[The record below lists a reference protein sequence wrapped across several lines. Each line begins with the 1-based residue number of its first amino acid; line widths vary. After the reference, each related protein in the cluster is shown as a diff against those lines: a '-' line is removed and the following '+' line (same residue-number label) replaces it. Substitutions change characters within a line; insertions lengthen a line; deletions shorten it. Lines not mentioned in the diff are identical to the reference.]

1 MQHRVSKGV
10 ILKFPLREGIFL
22 IASHPFD
29 ALEKSPKFPSPRWGR
44 VRAGAISGCISL
56 YYFPLSSIP
65 SRRGRREFTFYE
77 IVFLKCFKKE
87 RCVLLGKGR
96 KQALLVL
103 EDGSVYRGN
112 AFAGK
117 GEVLGEVVFNT
128 GMTGYQEIL
137 TDPSYKGQIVAMTY
151 PLIGNT
157 GINPEDMESAGIHL
171 EGFIVREY
179 EERPSNWRSRQN
191 LKAFL
196 DDHNKLG
203 VEGIDT
209 RALTRRIRL
218 TGAMRGVLSTETE
231 DSERLLQ
238 RVRVYPGLV
247 GRDLVK
253 TVTCREPYLWKDGA
267 PRKMPVGKAAAAMI
281 GKTIRRV
288 VVLDCGVKYNI
299 LRHLEKRGCEVLILP
314 ATAGGDEILALRPD
328 GVLLSNG
335 PGDPAALPYI
345 VEAVRTIL
353 GKVPIFGICLGH
365 QILGQ
370 AAGGRTAKLKFGHHG
385 INQPVK
391 NCRSGRVEIT
401 SQNHGFVLLPESL
414 TGERE
419 TIQDNLN
426 DHTSE
431 GIRYPALKAFSVQH
445 HPEAAPGPHEAA
457 HLFDEFI
464 LLMDEGRMAG

>member
-1 MQHRVSKGV
+1 MV
-10 ILKFPLREGIFL
+10 
-22 IASHPFD
+22 
-29 ALEKSPKFPSPRWGR
+29 
-44 VRAGAISGCISL
+44 
-56 YYFPLSSIP
+56 
-65 SRRGRREFTFYE
+65 
-77 IVFLKCFKKE
+77 
-87 RCVLLGKGR
+87 GKGR

-137 TDPSYKGQIVAMTY
+137 TDPSYKGQIVLMTC

-179 EERPSNWRSRQN
+179 EDPPCNWRSRQN
-191 LKAFL
+191 LKSFL
-196 DDHNKLG
+196 EEHGKLG

-218 TGAMRGVLSTETE
+218 SGAMRGVLSTETE
-231 DSERLLQ
+231 NVDQLLERVLA
-238 RVRVYPGLV
+238 YPGLV

-253 TVTCREPYLWKDGA
+253 EVTSREPYRWEGNGVRSWDLNPDTREFKSQDLT
-267 PRKMPVGKAAAAMI
+267 PFK
-281 GKTIRRV
+281 RRV
-288 VVLDCGVKYNI
+288 VVLDCGVKFNI
-299 LRHLEKRGCEVLILP
+299 LRNLEQRGCEVLVLP
-314 ATAGGDEILALRPD
+314 ATATGENILALRPD

-335 PGDPAALPYI
+335 PGDPAALHYI
-345 VEAVRTIL
+345 VTAVRKIL

-385 INQPVK
+385 INQPVR
-391 NCRSGRVEIT
+391 NRRNGRVEIT
-401 SQNHGFVLLPESL
+401 SQNHGFVVLPESL

-419 TIQDNLN
+419 TVHENLN
-426 DHTSE
+426 DQTSE
-431 GIRYPALKAFSVQH
+431 GIRYPALSAFSVQY
-445 HPEAAPGPHEAA
+445 HPEAAPGPHDADY
-457 HLFDEFI
+457 LFDEFI
-464 LLMDEGRMAG
+464 QLMEEGKGRTT

>member
-1 MQHRVSKGV
+1 M
-10 ILKFPLREGIFL
+10 F
-22 IASHPFD
+22 
-29 ALEKSPKFPSPRWGR
+29 
-44 VRAGAISGCISL
+44 
-56 YYFPLSSIP
+56 
-65 SRRGRREFTFYE
+65 
-77 IVFLKCFKKE
+77 
-87 RCVLLGKGR
+87 GKGR

-112 AFAGK
+112 VFAGK

-137 TDPSYKGQIVAMTY
+137 TDPSYKGQIVAMTC

-171 EGFIVREY
+171 EGFIVREH
-179 EERPSNWRSRQN
+179 EDPPSNWRSRQS
-191 LKAFL
+191 LKDFL
-196 DDHNKLG
+196 EAHEKLG

-209 RALTRRIRL
+209 RALTRRIRM
-218 TGAMRGVLSTETE
+218 TGAMRGILSTETE
-231 DSERLLQ
+231 EIDQLLR
-238 RVRVYPGLV
+238 RVRSYPGLV

-253 TVTCREPYLWKDGA
+253 AVTCRQPYLWKDGA
-267 PRKMPVGKAAAAMI
+267 PREMAEGGQADPRVQ
-281 GKTIRRV
+281 RRV

-299 LRHLEKRGCEVLILP
+299 LRHLAKRGCEVMVLP
-314 ATAGGDEILALRPD
+314 ATASGEEILALRPD

-345 VEAVRTIL
+345 VDAVRLIL

-370 AAGGRTAKLKFGHHG
+370 AAGGRTTKLKFGHHG

-391 NCRSGRVEIT
+391 NRRNGRVEIT
-401 SQNHGFVLLPESL
+401 SQNHGFVVLPESL
-414 TGERE
+414 TQERE
-419 TIQDNLN
+419 TILDNLN

-431 GIRYPALKAFSVQH
+431 GILYPALSAFSVQY
-445 HPEAAPGPHEAA
+445 HPEAAPGPHDADY
-457 HLFDEFI
+457 LFDEFI
-464 LLMDEGRMAG
+464 HLMEKGKERTP

>member
-1 MQHRVSKGV
+1 MM
-10 ILKFPLREGIFL
+10 F
-22 IASHPFD
+22 
-29 ALEKSPKFPSPRWGR
+29 
-44 VRAGAISGCISL
+44 
-56 YYFPLSSIP
+56 
-65 SRRGRREFTFYE
+65 
-77 IVFLKCFKKE
+77 
-87 RCVLLGKGR
+87 GKGR
-96 KQALLVL
+96 KKALLVL

-112 AFAGK
+112 VFAGK

-179 EERPSNWRSRQN
+179 EGYPSNWRSRESLQ
-191 LKAFL
+191 AFL
-196 DDHNKLG
+196 ERHGKLG

-209 RALTRRIRL
+209 RALTRRIRM
-218 TGAMRGVLSTETE
+218 TGAMRGVLSTAPEE
-231 DSERLLQ
+231 IDHLLR
-238 RVRVYPGLV
+238 RVRAYPGLI

-253 TVTCREPYLWKDGA
+253 TVTCRQPYLWKDGA
-267 PRKMPVGKAAAAMI
+267 PREMAEGGHADRRVR
-281 GKTIRRV
+281 RRV

-299 LRHLEKRGCEVLILP
+299 LRNLAKRGCEVRVLP
-314 ATAGGDEILALRPD
+314 ATASGEEILALRPD

-335 PGDPAALPYI
+335 PGDPAVLPYI
-345 VEAVRTIL
+345 VDAVRTIL

-391 NCRSGRVEIT
+391 NCRNGRVEIT
-401 SQNHGFVLLPESL
+401 SQNHGFVVLPESL

-419 TIQDNLN
+419 TVHENLN
-426 DHTSE
+426 DRTSE
-431 GIRYPALKAFSVQH
+431 GLRYPALSAFSVQY
-445 HPEAAPGPHEAA
+445 HPEAAPGPHDADY
-457 HLFDEFI
+457 LFDEFI
-464 LLMDEGRMAG
+464 HLMDNGRMPG